1 MIYTFLLDLN
11 KSELCDQV
19 LVIGATNRPD
29 SLDPA
34 LRRAGRFDREV
45 CLGIPDA
52 KARLHILKVL
62 TSKLKLSSNFD
73 FGTIANYTP
82 GFVGADLL
90 AATREAAMAAVN
102 RTFNELKEK
111 ERLHQTIVLQ
121 KQHEETKKPEKD
133 AIESDD
139 SKNEIDIV
147 DVESNDKLEGDKAN
161 ISMSSGDN
169 AVVIIDD
176 DVKDK
181 AKSHVN
187 NLTTGDAAIKPDC
200 KPKTVLEEL
209 VAWLHGNVPLNAE
222 QLSNVYITMED
233 FGTALKN
240 VQPSAKREGFATV
253 PGTTWDDVGSLGD
266 IRQELQMA
274 ILVIVMMF
282 TWFVSRN
289 I

>member
-1 MIYTFLLDLN
+1 MS
-11 KSELCDQV
+11 KSELGDQV

-62 TSKLKLSSNFD
+62 TAKLKLSDSFD
-73 FGTIANYTP
+73 FETIANYTP

-102 RTFNELKEK
+102 RVFNEIKEK
-111 ERLHQTIVLQ
+111 QHLKQILALQ
-121 KQHEETKKPEKD
+121 KQQEEVKAKSNKD
-133 AIESDD
+133 EIETDD
-139 SKNEIDIV
+139 TKNEVDIV
-147 DVESNDKLEGDKAN
+147 DVESNDKPEEERAN
-161 ISMSSGDN
+161 NASVSSTDN
-169 AVVIIDD
+169 AVVIIEDD
-176 DVKDK
+176 AKDK
-181 AKSHVN
+181 GNSHLAAN
-187 NLTTGDAAIKPDC
+187 NLSAETKNEIL

-209 VAWLHGNVPLNAE
+209 IAWLHGDTPLNVE
-222 QLSNVYITMED
+222 ELENLCITMED
-233 FGTALKN
+233 FGVALKN

-253 PGTTWDDVGSLGD
+253 PDTTWEDVGSLTD

-274 ILVIVMMF
+274 ILVRTAIYF
-282 TWFVSRN
+282 NSS
-289 I
+289 